1 MKINW
6 KIPAIA
12 VLLGAVF
19 LAPRLALGN
28 KPGGKLPLA
37 ALDTLYSAYLGIQEA
52 LAKDDLVSAR
62 DRAGRFLVQS
72 VSLPAELSQ
81 SVKAKQVIGD
91 FKAVAAAREIAACRK
106 SFSALSD
113 RMVLLMSEAKYGG
126 SKAVLEF
133 HCPMAN
139 DNKGGKWLQAEESV
153 ANPYFGASMLRCGS
167 LEKRLKAGTGKIPQ
181 SEAGATH
188 AKGSHH

>member
-1 MKINW
+1 MNINW

-12 VLLGAVF
+12 ILLGAVF
-19 LAPRLALGN
+19 LAPRLALGS
-28 KPGGKLPLA
+28 KPGGEPPLA

-62 DRAGRFLVQS
+62 DQASRFLAQS
-72 VSLPAELSQ
+72 VSLPAELGHG
-81 SVKAKQVIGD
+81 VKAKQITGD
-91 FKAVAAAREIAACRK
+91 FKALAAAGEIAACRK
-106 SFSALSD
+106 SFSGLSD
-113 RMVLLMSEAKYGG
+113 RMVLVMSEIKYGG

-139 DNKGGKWLQAEESV
+139 GNKGGKWLQADESV

-167 LEKRLKAGTGKIPQ
+167 LEKRLKAGTGKNPQ
-181 SEAGATH
+181 GEAGATH
-188 AKGSHH
+188 AKGAHH